1 MPDSCKDDLKVPLKY
16 LPPGKT
22 EIVVKAE
29 DVLDYVPGLCWMKL
43 MDYYDDE
50 ILPTGFQSLLSHLIE
65 EEIQL
70 MPIWIYKKAA
80 NDATKKNEP
89 TNFSSWVNFKI

>member
-1 MPDSCKDDLKVPLKY
+1 
-16 LPPGKT
+16 
-22 EIVVKAE
+22 
-29 DVLDYVPGLCWMKL
+29 
-43 MDYYDDE
+43 
-50 ILPTGFQSLLSHLIE
+50 
-65 EEIQL
+65 